1 MRRTAQA
8 GFTIIELLVV
18 CAIIAIVASLAVPRM
33 LGAKLSANET
43 NALTVLRAVVAA
55 QMQAQ
60 TANSIDTDGDGLAE
74 YAYFGELAGS
84 APARITAGGVPAAGT
99 VGVDELEPSPLISS
113 LGGIANSVATRGG
126 YLFQMW
132 LPDAAGA
139 GVIESATGG
148 CLAAP
153 FPDPNLGE
161 TNWCAYAWPIAAG
174 RTGNKCLFVNQEGVI
189 LQTMNRGAAAYGGV
203 AGGPLFDAA
212 YTIANDMTSTM
223 TDATTPAVDANA
235 WTPVQ

>member
-18 CAIIAIVASLAVPRM
+18 CAIIAIVASIAVPRM
-33 LGAKLSANET
+33 LGARLSANET
-43 NALTVLRAVVAA
+43 SAVTVLRAVVAA

-74 YAYFGELAGS
+74 FAYLAELAGKV
-84 APARITAGGVPAAGT
+84 PARVTSGGVPAAGT
-99 VGVDELEPSPLISS
+99 VGVDELVPSPLIAS
-113 LGGIANSVATRGG
+113 LGSITSSVATRGG
-126 YLFQMW
+126 YVFQLW

-139 GVIESATGG
+139 GVIESPTGG
-148 CLAAP
+148 SSGAP

-161 TNWCAYAWPIAAG
+161 TNWCAYAWPITAG

-189 LQTMNRGAAAYGGV
+189 LQTMNRGATTYGGV
-203 AGGPLFDAA
+203 GGGPLFDAA
-212 YTIANDMTSTM
+212 YTVANDMTSTM
-223 TDATTPAVDANA
+223 TTAATPAIDGNP